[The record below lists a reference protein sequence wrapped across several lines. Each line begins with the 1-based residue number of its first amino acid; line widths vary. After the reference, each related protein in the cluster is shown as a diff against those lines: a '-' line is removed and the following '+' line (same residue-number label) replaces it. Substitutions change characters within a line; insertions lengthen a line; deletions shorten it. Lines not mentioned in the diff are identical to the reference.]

1 MILVMPRIL
10 AIAGMVVAG
19 LMLLIFGLD
28 IAVGLPFGRADS
40 TIDIGFI
47 VSSLIL
53 AYLSWSAF
61 RDVR

>member
-19 LMLLIFGLD
+19 LMLLIFGMD
-28 IAVGLPFGRADS
+28 IAIKLPFGGANS

-47 VSSLIL
+47 ISSLIL
-53 AYLSWSAF
+53 GYLSWSSF